1 MRSIR
6 RDNALL
12 LAAAALLAALAA
24 ACSPGDPFRST
35 GAYPIDVFQEMHY
48 DQAHKAQ
55 EPPRFLPP
63 EGSYPVRGGFIP
75 VSQIENI
82 AEMPNPLD
90 GDPDAMRRGALLFKQ
105 NCSACHGLLGDGD
118 GYVGGVLADYNVNR
132 PPAFGDA
139 DGVSI
144 IRDTGTTEVSAGEAY
159 RRISAG
165 FGFMPA
171 FEGLLSEADRWA
183 LVSLLD
189 AAVAERHNALQN
201 VNDVPEER
209 RALELLRLR
218 GQL

>member
-1 MRSIR
+1 MGSIR

-48 DQAHKAQ
+48 DQSHKAQ

-63 EGSYPVRGGFIP
+63 EDSYPVQGGFIP
-75 VSQIENI
+75 VREIENI
-82 AEMPNPLD
+82 AEAPNPLD
-90 GDPDAMRRGALLFKQ
+90 GDPSAMRRGALLFKQ
-105 NCSACHGLLGDGD
+105 NCSVCHGLLGGGD

-139 DGVSI
+139 PGVSV

-171 FEGLLSEADRWA
+171 FEALLSEADRWA

-189 AAVAERHNALQN
+189 AAVAERQAALQEI
-201 VNDVPEER
+201 NDVPEEQ

>member
-48 DQAHKAQ
+48 DQSHKAQ

-63 EGSYPVRGGFIP
+63 EDSYPVQGGFIP
-75 VSQIENI
+75 VREIENI
-82 AEMPNPLD
+82 AEAPNPLD
-90 GDPDAMRRGALLFKQ
+90 GDPTAMRRGALLFKQ
-105 NCSACHGLLGDGD
+105 NCSVCHGLLGGGD

-139 DGVSI
+139 PGVSV

-171 FEGLLSEADRWA
+171 FEALLSEADRWA

-189 AAVAERHNALQN
+189 AAVAERQAALQE
-201 VNDVPEER
+201 VNDVPEEQ

>member
-1 MRSIR
+1 MGFR

-48 DQAHKAQ
+48 DQSHKAQ

-63 EGSYPVRGGFIP
+63 EDSYPVQGGFIP
-75 VSQIENI
+75 VREIENI
-82 AEMPNPLD
+82 AEAPNPLD
-90 GDPDAMRRGALLFKQ
+90 GDPTAMRRGALLFKQ
-105 NCSACHGLLGDGD
+105 NCSVCHGLLGGGD

-139 DGVSI
+139 PGVSV

-171 FEGLLSEADRWA
+171 FEALLSEADRWA

-189 AAVAERHNALQN
+189 AAVAERQAALQE
-201 VNDVPEER
+201 VNDIPEEQ